1 MKDLSPDTFR
11 AAMRAIVG
19 NCSILTVGQGQD
31 ATGLVVT
38 SAVSLSAE
46 PPMVLVC
53 INRASSAHPLLA
65 RYPFFGLSSLGAD
78 QQAVAERFS
87 GRSGANGP
95 ARYEGSE
102 WETAVTGARLLKG
115 AAAAFDCEV
124 EDLIDKATHTIVVGH
139 VRATRTTP
147 DVGALT
153 YWHGSYRQVR
163 D

>member
-1 MKDLSPDTFR
+1 MKDLTPDTFR

-19 NCSILTVGQGQD
+19 NCAILTVGQGD
-31 ATGLVVT
+31 EANGLVVT

-53 INRASSAHPLLA
+53 INRSSSAHPLLT
-65 RYPFFGLSSLGAD
+65 RYPFFGLSSLGAA

-87 GRSGANGP
+87 GRTGAQGP
-95 ARYEGSE
+95 ARYDGAE
-102 WETAVTGARLLKG
+102 WETAVTGARLLNG

-124 EDLIDKATHTIVVGH
+124 EDMIDKATHTIVVGH
-139 VRATRTTP
+139 VRATRITAG
-147 DVGALT
+147 VGALT
-153 YWHGSYRQVR
+153 YWHGGYRPVQ

>member
-1 MKDLSPDTFR
+1 MKDLTPDTFR
-11 AAMRAIVG
+11 HAMRAIVG
-19 NCSILTVGQGQD
+19 NCSVLTVGQGAD

-53 INRASSAHPLLA
+53 INRSSSAHPLLT
-65 RYPFFGLSSLGAD
+65 RYPFFGLSSLAAE

-87 GRSGANGP
+87 GRSGAQGP
-95 ARYEGSE
+95 ARYDGAE

-115 AAAAFDCEV
+115 SAAAFDCEV

-139 VRATRTTP
+139 VRATRITA

-153 YWHGSYRQVR
+153 YWHGAYRPLT